1 MPVGTKELQFVMNV
15 MPSTI
20 IPHPTSYRHLRTRF
34 EPQYGALWCYLAP
47 YPRPCFNF
55 EVLEELRR
63 FQEKIERFAD
73 NGGKGEG
80 VRYVILASVTP
91 GVFNFGGDLRLFIR
105 SLKEND
111 PETLHRYAKACIDVL
126 YAHAVGF
133 HLPITTISLVQG
145 DALGGGFE
153 AALASDILVSEKQA
167 QFGFPEVLF
176 NLFPGMGAYNLLQR
190 RIGMQRTE
198 GMLLNG
204 KLHRAEELHAEGV
217 VDILAEDGRGENA
230 VYEHIVRQSGKRNA
244 QQAILQ
250 VRRKLRPLRYEQL
263 LDVKEI
269 WVDTAMRLGPREIRL
284 MERLVNAQS
293 RVSASAPASIPP
305 PRTGST

>member
-1 MPVGTKELQFVMNV
+1 MNV
-15 MPSTI
+15 MPSSI
-20 IPHPTSYRHLRTRF
+20 IPHPTSYQHLRTRF

-47 YPRPCFNF
+47 HPRPCFSF

-63 FQEKIERFAD
+63 FQGKIEQSVD
-73 NGGKGEG
+73 DSGNGWG

-91 GVFNFGGDLRLFIR
+91 GVFNFGGDLALFIR
-105 SLKEND
+105 CLKEND
-111 PETLHRYAKACIDVL
+111 PETLRRYAKECIDVL
-126 YAHAVGF
+126 YAHAIGF
-133 HLPITTISLVQG
+133 QLPITTISLIQG

-198 GMLLNG
+198 RMLVNG
-204 KLHRAEELHAEGV
+204 KLHRAEELYAEGV

-230 VYEHIVRQSGKRNA
+230 VYEHIVRQAGRRNA

-250 VRRKLRPLRYEQL
+250 VRRKLRPLLYEEL
-263 LDVKEI
+263 MEVKEI
-269 WVDTAMRLGPREIRL
+269 WVDTAMRLGAREIRL
-284 MERLVNAQS
+284 MERLMNAQS
-293 RVSASAPASIPP
+293 RVSMFAPVSITP
-305 PRTGST
+305 PRTGNG

>member
-1 MPVGTKELQFVMNV
+1 MNV

-20 IPHPTSYRHLRTRF
+20 SPHPTSYRHLRTRF

-47 YPRPCFNF
+47 HPCSCFKF
-55 EVLEELRR
+55 EVLEELCR

-73 NGGKGEG
+73 NEGRGVG

-105 SLKEND
+105 CLQEND
-111 PETLHRYAKACIDVL
+111 TETLRRYAKKCIDVL

-153 AALASDILVSEKQA
+153 AALASDIIVSEKQA

-190 RIGMQRTE
+190 RIGMRRTE
-198 GMLLNG
+198 RMLLNG

-230 VYEHIVRQSGKRNA
+230 VYDHIVRQAGKWNA
-244 QQAILQ
+244 QQAVLQ
-250 VRRKLRPLRYEQL
+250 VRRKLRPLLYEEL
-263 LDVKEI
+263 MEVKEI
-269 WVDTAMRLGPREIRL
+269 WVDSALRLGPREIRL

-305 PRTGST
+305 PRTGSG

>member
-1 MPVGTKELQFVMNV
+1 MNV
-15 MPSTI
+15 MPSTDTPQPI
-20 IPHPTSYRHLRTRF
+20 SYRHLRIRF

-47 YPRPCFNF
+47 HPRPCFSF
-55 EVLEELRR
+55 EVLAELRR
-63 FQEKIERFAD
+63 FQEKIERSAE
-73 NGGKGEG
+73 NEGKGWG
-80 VRYVILASVTP
+80 VRYVILASMTP

-105 SLKEND
+105 CLKEND
-111 PETLHRYAKACIDVL
+111 PETLRRYAKECIDVL
-126 YAHAVGF
+126 YAHATGF

-167 QFGFPEVLF
+167 QFGFPEALF

-198 GMLLNG
+198 RMLLNG

-230 VYEHIVRQSGKRNA
+230 VYEHIVRKAGRRNA

-250 VRRKLRPLRYEQL
+250 VRRKLRPLLYEEL
-263 LDVKEI
+263 MEVKEI
-269 WVDTAMRLGPREIRL
+269 WVDSAMRLGPREIRL
-284 MERLVNAQS
+284 MERLANAQD
-293 RVSASAPASIPP
+293 RVSAFAPASIIP
-305 PRTGST
+305 PRTGNA

>member
-1 MPVGTKELQFVMNV
+1 MNV

-47 YPRPCFNF
+47 QPCSCFNF
-55 EVLEELRR
+55 EVLEELCR

-73 NGGKGEG
+73 NEGRGVG
-80 VRYVILASVTP
+80 VRYVILGSVTP

-105 SLKEND
+105 CLQEND
-111 PETLHRYAKACIDVL
+111 AETLRRYAKKCIDVL

-153 AALASDILVSEKQA
+153 AALASDIIVSEKRA

-190 RIGMQRTE
+190 RIGMRRTE
-198 GMLLNG
+198 RMLLNG

-230 VYEHIVRQSGKRNA
+230 VYDHIVRQAGKWNA
-244 QQAILQ
+244 QQAVLQ
-250 VRRKLRPLRYEQL
+250 VRRKLRPLLYEEL
-263 LDVKEI
+263 MEVKEI
-269 WVDTAMRLGPREIRL
+269 WVDSALRLGPREIRL
-284 MERLVNAQS
+284 MERLVNAQA
-293 RVSASAPASIPP
+293 RISAFATASIPP
-305 PRTGST
+305 PRTGSG

>member
-1 MPVGTKELQFVMNV
+1 MNV

-47 YPRPCFNF
+47 HPRPCFNF

-73 NGGKGEG
+73 NGGKGEA
-80 VRYVILASVTP
+80 VRYVILASATP
-91 GVFNFGGDLRLFIR
+91 GVFNFGGDLRLFIS

-153 AALASDILVSEKQA
+153 AALASDILISEKQA
-167 QFGFPEVLF
+167 RFGFPEILF

-198 GMLLNG
+198 EMLRNG

-217 VDILAEDGRGENA
+217 VDILAEEARGENA
-230 VYEHIVRQSGKRNA
+230 VYEHIVRQAGKRNA

>member
-1 MPVGTKELQFVMNV
+1 

-47 YPRPCFNF
+47 HPRPCFNF

-73 NGGKGEG
+73 NGGKGEA
-80 VRYVILASVTP
+80 VRYVILASATP
-91 GVFNFGGDLRLFIR
+91 GVFNFGGDLLLFIR

-153 AALASDILVSEKQA
+153 AALASDILISEKQA
-167 QFGFPEVLF
+167 RFGFPEILF

-198 GMLLNG
+198 EMLRNG

-217 VDILAEDGRGENA
+217 VDILAEEARGENA
-230 VYEHIVRQSGKRNA
+230 VYEHIVRQAGKRNA

-284 MERLVNAQS
+284 MERLLNAQS
-293 RVSASAPASIPP
+293 RVSASVPASIPP
-305 PRTGST
+305 PRTGRA

>member
-1 MPVGTKELQFVMNV
+1 
-15 MPSTI
+15 
-20 IPHPTSYRHLRTRF
+20 
-34 EPQYGALWCYLAP
+34 
-47 YPRPCFNF
+47 
-55 EVLEELRR
+55 LRR

-73 NGGKGEG
+73 NEGRGVG

-105 SLKEND
+105 CLQEND
-111 PETLHRYAKACIDVL
+111 TETLRRYAKKCIDVL

-153 AALASDILVSEKQA
+153 AALASDIIVSEKQA

-190 RIGMQRTE
+190 RIGLRQTE
-198 GMLLNG
+198 RMLLNG

-230 VYEHIVRQSGKRNA
+230 VYEHIVRQAGKWNA
-244 QQAILQ
+244 QQAVLQ
-250 VRRKLRPLRYEQL
+250 VRRKLRPLLYEEL
-263 LDVKEI
+263 MEVKEI
-269 WVDTAMRLGPREIRL
+269 WVDSAMRLGPREIRL
-284 MERLVNAQS
+284 MERLVNAQA
-293 RVSASAPASIPP
+293 RISAFATASIPP
-305 PRTGST
+305 PRTGSG

>member
-1 MPVGTKELQFVMNV
+1 MNV

-47 YPRPCFNF
+47 HPCSCFNF

-63 FQEKIERFAD
+63 FQERIERFAD
-73 NGGKGEG
+73 NEGRGVG

-105 SLKEND
+105 CLQEND
-111 PETLHRYAKACIDVL
+111 TETLRRYAKKCIDVL

-153 AALASDILVSEKQA
+153 AALASDIIVSEKRA

-190 RIGMQRTE
+190 RIGMRRTE
-198 GMLLNG
+198 RMLLNG

-230 VYEHIVRQSGKRNA
+230 VYEHIVRQAGKWNA
-244 QQAILQ
+244 QQAVLQ
-250 VRRKLRPLRYEQL
+250 VRRKLRPLLYEEL
-263 LDVKEI
+263 MEVKEI
-269 WVDTAMRLGPREIRL
+269 WVDSALRLGPREIRL
-284 MERLVNAQS
+284 MERLVNAQT
-293 RVSASAPASIPP
+293 RVSAFATPSIPP
-305 PRTGST
+305 PRMGSG

>member
-1 MPVGTKELQFVMNV
+1 MNV

-20 IPHPTSYRHLRTRF
+20 SPHPTSYRHLRTRF

-47 YPRPCFNF
+47 HPCSCFNF

-73 NGGKGEG
+73 NEGRGVG

-105 SLKEND
+105 CLQEND
-111 PETLHRYAKACIDVL
+111 AETLRRYAKKCIDVL

-153 AALASDILVSEKQA
+153 AALASDIIVSEKRA

-190 RIGMQRTE
+190 RIGMRRTE
-198 GMLLNG
+198 RMLLNG

-230 VYEHIVRQSGKRNA
+230 VYEHIVRQAGKWNA
-244 QQAILQ
+244 QQAVLQ
-250 VRRKLRPLRYEQL
+250 VRRKLRPLLYEEL
-263 LDVKEI
+263 MEVKEI
-269 WVDTAMRLGPREIRL
+269 WVDSALRLGPREIRL
-284 MERLVNAQS
+284 MERLVNAQT
-293 RVSASAPASIPP
+293 RVSAFATPSIPP
-305 PRTGST
+305 PRMGSG

>member
-1 MPVGTKELQFVMNV
+1 MQGVMNV
-15 MPSTI
+15 MPSPVL
-20 IPHPTSYRHLRTRF
+20 PHPTSYRHLRTRF

-47 YPRPCFNF
+47 QPRACFSF
-55 EVLEELRR
+55 EILEELRR
-63 FQEKIERFAD
+63 FQVKIERSAED
-73 NGGKGEG
+73 GGKGWG
-80 VRYVILASVTP
+80 VRYVILASATP
-91 GVFNFGGDLRLFIR
+91 GVFNFGGDLALFIR
-105 SLKEND
+105 CLKEND

-133 HLPITTISLVQG
+133 HLPVTTISLVQG

-167 QFGFPEVLF
+167 EFGFPEVMF

-198 GMLLNG
+198 RMLLNG

-217 VDILAEDGRGENA
+217 VDILAEEGRGENA
-230 VYEHIVRQSGKRNA
+230 VYEHIVRQAGKRNA

-250 VRRKLRPLRYEQL
+250 VRRKLRPLVYEDL
-263 LDVKEI
+263 LEVKEI
-269 WVDTAMRLGPREIRL
+269 WVDTAMRLGSREIRL
-284 MERLVNAQS
+284 MERLVNAQA
-293 RVSASAPASIPP
+293 RITPSAPVPIPP
-305 PRTGST
+305 PRTGSA